1 MDIRNVIK
9 YLLNKSS
16 SPLTSTACKP
26 FVELPSVMTANEIFF
41 CFRMDFI
48 QPDTVV
54 DFGNFEDRGE
64 RRSWRM
70 VGGRTI

>member
-1 MDIRNVIK
+1 M
-9 YLLNKSS
+9 S
-16 SPLTSTACKP
+16 SPSLSPLINTACKP
-26 FVELPSVMTANEIFF
+26 FVELPSVMTANETFF

-48 QPDTVV
+48 QPDMVVVVV
-54 DFGNFEDRGE
+54 DFDEFEEREE

>member
-1 MDIRNVIK
+1 
-9 YLLNKSS
+9 
-16 SPLTSTACKP
+16 
-26 FVELPSVMTANEIFF
+26 VMTANEIFF
-41 CFRMDFI
+41 CFRMDLI

-54 DFGNFEDRGE
+54 VVDFSKFEERGE

>member
-1 MDIRNVIK
+1 M
-9 YLLNKSS
+9 
-16 SPLTSTACKP
+16 
-26 FVELPSVMTANEIFF
+26 MTANEIFF

-54 DFGNFEDRGE
+54 VVDFGKFEGRGE
-64 RRSWRM
+64 RSSWRM